1 MQISKIAAVI
11 DHTLLKPDATQKDI
25 EKLCLEAIQFGV
37 KTVCVNSSWIPLVAE
52 KLQGS
57 MVLPISVVGFPL
69 GACSIGTKLEE
80 TKIAIGD
87 GAKEIDTVLS
97 IGRYKGDPG
106 DGYWRRDIE
115 QLFGLTKNNQV
126 PLKVIFETGFLSQA
140 DISVITKFCAELGVG
155 FVKTSTGFGPRGAS
169 VEDVSTMKSAI
180 SSVKGSLTQIKA
192 SGGIK
197 DYEAAVKMIE
207 AGASRLGTSSAE
219 FILKKSGS
227 QNCY

>member
-1 MQISKIAAVI
+1 M
-11 DHTLLKPDATQKDI
+11 
-25 EKLCLEAIQFGV
+25 
-37 KTVCVNSSWIPLVAE
+37 KTVCVNSSWVPFVAE

-57 MVLPISVVGFPL
+57 KVLPISVVGFPL
-69 GACSIGTKLEE
+69 GACSIGAKLEE
-80 TKIAIGD
+80 TSIAIGD

-97 IGRYKGDPG
+97 IGRYKGDPD
-106 DGYWRRDIE
+106 DGYWKRDIE
-115 QLFGLTKNNQV
+115 KLFVLTSNSQV
-126 PLKVIFETGFLSQA
+126 LLKVILETGFLSQA
-140 DISVITKFCAELGVG
+140 DISAVTKFCAGLGVG

-169 VEDVSTMKSAI
+169 VEDVHTMKSAI
-180 SSVKGSLTQIKA
+180 STVKGSATQIKA